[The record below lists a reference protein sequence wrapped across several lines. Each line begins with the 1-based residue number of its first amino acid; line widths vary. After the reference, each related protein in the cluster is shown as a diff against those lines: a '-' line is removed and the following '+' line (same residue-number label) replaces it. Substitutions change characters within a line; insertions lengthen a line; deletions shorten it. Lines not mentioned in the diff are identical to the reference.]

1 MKILKWFVDPRVWA
15 YGLFWSWNLI
25 FFAFLILGFAPMM
38 LPDLFTAVRIGTI
51 PIQFLIF
58 AVTLIAV
65 PIVAV
70 ILGIT
75 RLRRSPDGLFALWYG
90 IEGPL
95 MLMLAMRFFLFRDL
109 TPAVASLMTMAILG
123 MATLLW
129 QILDKNIDTRGPVPS
144 AVRVIGLTILL
155 VIDVYASLWIAF
167 YVFPVAVEIW
177 KGIGDMLSSLWY
189 ALTHFD
195 WRTLFTLTWAVP
207 FSIFGGILLAYTAT
221 LAIGAPIIVPLI
233 AIHSWQ
239 RGMRAMIAQSAP
251 RAFAVTSMVILA
263 CAFIFVQTNQQ
274 PQRAAFA
281 LLNNPPANP
290 TQARALLDQTG
301 TLRAGLL
308 NTYLASFR
316 YISAVGEV
324 RHIGDMYKSAL
335 RLTPE
340 QAASVETMYN
350 VVAQPFLYEP
360 VNPPQANNRIDGRA
374 LREEP
379 AQAAKL
385 YKAFFDERIID
396 GEHETIVN
404 AVRSTWSSQQAEAA
418 WQAVDDREVL
428 LTRQE
433 ITIREN
439 NDWAEVEL
447 YEVYQNQTA
456 QRQEVVYYFSLPES
470 AVVTGVWLGNSEDR
484 NTRFAYRVAP
494 RGAAQAVYRNEL
506 RRNMD
511 PALVEQ
517 IGPRQ
522 YRLRVFPIEPRRFI
536 RNGVGNS
543 MTINDGPPMHMW
555 LTYRVLASNN
565 AWTMPR
571 LAEGR
576 NVYWDATTVRV
587 INGKAMSADAQTW
600 LPASVAALSPVKAT
614 MHRVDFPSGESIIAQ
629 PISVNDLPRLPAN
642 ARFAVVLDRSRSMN
656 KLAAD
661 VKTTFARLAQ
671 IPNAASDVYLTSSQY
686 RGEAPSRVS
695 LNGFNPDSIAYL
707 GGQNAGELLAQFD
720 QLRAGKEYDAILVV
734 MDGSGYELGE
744 SAFKLAIPNA
754 PVWMIHL
761 GGNLP
766 LGYDD
771 ATLEVIQASGGGV
784 ASNVEEALTRVA
796 VALNH
801 NQVASLTNVSANATA
816 DWVDGYVWLATA
828 NRIGRASPGSA
839 SISDNEG
846 DPFAAFA
853 ARRVILDTMYRER
866 ASLKQLTML
875 DHLHDIAIKNSIV
888 TPYSSMIV
896 LVNTQQENLLKQLE
910 ARGDRFDREVEEVG
924 DTVPEAVN
932 VTGVPEPHEW
942 LLIALAVAMLAGY
955 AYKTRVRRGAM
966 RA

>member
-25 FFAFLILGFAPMM
+25 FFAFLLLGFAPLM
-38 LPDLFTAVRIGTI
+38 LPDLIPAVVAGVI
-51 PIQFLIF
+51 PVQFLIF
-58 AVTLIAV
+58 AVILISV
-65 PIVAV
+65 PVVAV
-70 ILGIT
+70 VLGIT
-75 RLRRSPDGLFALWYG
+75 LLRRAPNGLFALWYG

-109 TPAVASLMTMAILG
+109 TPGVAALMTMATLG

-129 QILDKNIDTRGPVPS
+129 QILDKHIDTRGPVLTG
-144 AVRVIGLTILL
+144 VRVIGLTVLL
-155 VIDVYASLWIAF
+155 VIDLYASLWIAF
-167 YVFPVAVEIW
+167 YVFPVAAQIW
-177 KGIGDMLSSLWY
+177 NSIGSMVSNFWY

-221 LAIGAPIIVPLI
+221 LAIGAPIVVPLI

-251 RAFAVTSMVILA
+251 RAFAATSMVILA
-263 CAFIFVQTNQQ
+263 CAFIFVLTNQQ

-281 LLNNPPANP
+281 LLKNPPANP
-290 TQARALLDQTG
+290 NEARALLDQTG

-324 RHIGDMYKSAL
+324 RHIGDLYRSAL
-335 RLTPE
+335 RLSPE
-340 QAASVETMYN
+340 QAADIEVMYN

-360 VNPPQANNRIDGRA
+360 VNPPKADDRIDGRA

-379 AQAAKL
+379 AEAAKL
-385 YKAFFDERIID
+385 YKTFFDERIID

-433 ITIREN
+433 ITISEN

-447 YEVYQNQTA
+447 YEVYQNQTT

-484 NTRFAYRVAP
+484 HARFAYRVAP

-522 YRLRVFPIEPRRFI
+522 YRLRVFPIEPRRWI
-536 RNGVGNS
+536 RDGSLNGG
-543 MTINDGPPMHMW
+543 TFKEGPPMHMW
-555 LTYRVLASNN
+555 LTYRVLARDNV
-565 AWTMPR
+565 WTMPR

-587 INGKAMSADAQTW
+587 VNGKTMSADAQAW
-600 LPASVAALSPVKAT
+600 LPASVAAVSPVKPT
-614 MHRVDFPSGESIIAQ
+614 THRVEFPSGESIVAQ
-629 PISVNDLPRLPAN
+629 PVSASDLPRLPAN
-642 ARFAVVLDRSRSMN
+642 LRLAVVVDRSRSMN

-661 VKTTFARLAQ
+661 VKATFARLSQ
-671 IPNAASDVYLTSSQY
+671 ISGAATDVYLTASSY
-686 RGEAPSRVS
+686 RGEAPTRVT
-695 LNGFNPDSIAYL
+695 LNEFNADNIVYL

-734 MDGSGYELGE
+734 TDGSGYELGE
-744 SAFKLAIPNA
+744 SAFKLSIPNT

-771 ATLEVIQASGGGV
+771 ATLEVIQASGGG
-784 ASNVEEALTRVA
+784 ASNNVEDALTRVA
-796 VALNH
+796 VALNRK
-801 NQVASLTNVSANATA
+801 QVASLANASANATA
-816 DWVDGYVWLATA
+816 DWVDGYVWLTA
-828 NRIGRASPGSA
+828 SNRVGRSTPGSA

-846 DPFAAFA
+846 HPFAAFA

-910 ARGDRFDREVEEVG
+910 KQGDRFEREVEEVG
-924 DTVPEAVN
+924 DTVPQAA

-955 AYKTRVRRGAM
+955 AYKTRMGRGAM